1 MGRTTESSPE
11 KARKERGSWT
21 IRIYP
26 GAFGKAGS
34 EKGNGVRSRR
44 TGRRKKKGTGR
55 RRGKRKLS
63 AKKKGRFREGLT
75 FLKPADSRAVRA
87 PLPPGRVMIG
97 EYGRAH
103 NGKRL
108 REAEALRPGRD
119 PVRNTGRGSPKGLVL
134 LDLISG
140 EKGCQNDGADQEG
153 NHPVHVAHC
162 FSPFFGC
169 GSGADNGPG
178 QG

>member
-1 MGRTTESSPE
+1 MDNPDLSR
-11 KARKERGSWT
+11 
-21 IRIYP
+21 
-26 GAFGKAGS
+26 AFGKAGR
-34 EKGNGVRSRR
+34 EKGNGDPLPPHR
-44 TGRRKKKGTGR
+44 TAEEEGAGR
-55 RRGKRKLS
+55 RRGKRKLY

-75 FLKPADSRAVRA
+75 FLKPADSRAVCA